1 MNKNRVVAGLIGIAI
16 VIGIALG
23 AVYLVSD
30 STSKATSNPSSS
42 PASVET
48 TTPVTTVTSDDGLA
62 TLTIPNGALS
72 EASKL
77 KKIKITRT
85 YKQETDTGEK
95 ISGDQADA
103 DLIGYKLEP
112 DGLKFK
118 KPVIFKTTINRVMD
132 GLPFLLH
139 FSNKNKDIEL
149 VKDLEVG
156 IDIAEKKTSVSAP
169 IRHFSNLVL
178 TDSRIEVR
186 KTEAGE
192 KVKVS
197 LSDLGDREARPLD
210 IEVIAPDTFVDEF
223 IPTTIIVRENNSPFF
238 IEEITWPEDGI
249 VYTGIEEYR
258 IEPGSVQFYGSVRP
272 SGASGSVAPRQPL
285 NNQPPRD
292 NALLGRFTIR
302 INDHFKCAK
311 KGTKNHM
318 EYRFRATAG
327 IEQTSWVVQWPDTKD
342 RTLERVSWTGFVRG
356 NSFSCLK
363 ELPETDMSFEH
374 TEPGA
379 YSTVFLDITG
389 EPGATVEA
397 TLTGPAVAG
406 TPTREI
412 ILESDGT
419 GQIQWQINQFGR
431 YLATGNV
438 DGEKISD
445 SVTVK

>member
-1 MNKNRVVAGLIGIAI
+1 MNKNSVVASLIGI
-16 VIGIALG
+16 VVVTGIALG
-23 AVYLVSD
+23 AVYLGSE
-30 STSKATSNPSSS
+30 STIKTTSSPSSSPTSKAT
-42 PASVET
+42 
-48 TTPVTTVTSDDGLA
+48 TTPVATVTSDDGLA
-62 TLTIPNGALS
+62 TLTIPSGALS
-72 EASKL
+72 ETSKL

-85 YKQETDTGEK
+85 YKQKTDTGEK

-112 DGLKFK
+112 DGLKFN

-139 FSNKNKDIEL
+139 FSNKNKKVEL
-149 VKDLEVG
+149 VKDLEIG
-156 IDIAEKKTSVSAP
+156 IDIAKKKTSVSAP
-169 IRHFSNLVL
+169 IKHFSNLVL

-197 LSDLGDREARPLD
+197 LTDLGDREARPLD

-258 IEPGSVQFYGSVRP
+258 IEPGSVHFYGSVRP
-272 SGASGSVAPRQPL
+272 SGASGSVAPRQ
-285 NNQPPRD
+285 QPPRD
-292 NALLGRFTIR
+292 NTLLGRFTIR
-302 INDHFKCAK
+302 INDHFRCAK

-327 IEQTSWVVQWPDTKD
+327 IEQTSWVVESPETKD

-363 ELPETDMSFEH
+363 EHPETDMSFEH

-397 TLTGPAVAG
+397 TLIGPAVAG

-419 GQIQWQINQFGR
+419 GQIQWQINQFGT
-431 YLATGNV
+431 YLVSGSV

>member
-1 MNKNRVVAGLIGIAI
+1 MSKNRVIAGLIGIVV

-23 AVYLVSD
+23 AIYLGSD
-30 STSKATSNPSSS
+30 PADKATSSPSSS
-42 PASVET
+42 PAPKAT
-48 TTPVTTVTSDDGLA
+48 TTPVTMVTSDDGLA
-62 TLTIPNGALS
+62 TLTIPSGALS
-72 EASKL
+72 KTSRL

-85 YKQETDTGEK
+85 YKQKTDTGEK
-95 ISGDQADA
+95 ISGDAADA
-103 DLIGYKLEP
+103 DIIGYKLEP

-118 KPVIFKTTINRVMD
+118 KPVIFETTVNRVMD

-149 VKDLEVG
+149 IKDLEVG
-156 IDIAEKKTSVSAP
+156 IDIAKKTTSVSAT

-210 IEVIAPDTFVDEF
+210 IEVTAPDTFVDEF
-223 IPTTIIVRENNSPFF
+223 IPTTIIVREDNSPFF
-238 IEEITWPEDGI
+238 VEEITWPEDGI

-285 NNQPPRD
+285 NNQPPPD
-292 NALLGRFTIR
+292 NALFGNFTIQ
-302 INDHFKCAK
+302 IDDHFRCAK

-327 IEQTSWVVQWPDTKD
+327 IEQTSWVVESPETKD

-356 NSFSCLK
+356 NSFSCLT

-374 TEPGA
+374 TEPGVF
-379 YSTVFLDITG
+379 STVFLDITG

-397 TLTGPAVAG
+397 ILTGPAVAG

-412 ILESDGT
+412 TLESDGT
-419 GQIQWQINQFGR
+419 GRIQWQINRFGT
-431 YLATGNV
+431 YLVTGSV
-438 DGEKISD
+438 DGKKISD